1 MRLLNGKQGLRR
13 SQFAQELRGADL
25 EKVLIVPID
34 AAKVLQKSMVLNY
47 FGEVI
52 ESPFSFM
59 VSQTGMSLLIKKIEQ
74 AKHSYQAERVF
85 IGIEATGHYYE
96 DLVRILTDKGYSVHI
111 INPASTHEERKQ
123 HLTYTKTDDID
134 LYLIAEVLI
143 GNKAT
148 NAKLTTGVFKQIQ
161 FLTRARRSEVEKRSR
176 IKVEIRTLHDHIWRE
191 YQGFSVLENG
201 KVKTKKIF
209 SDFWGKASLH
219 LLTYFPHASQVL
231 ELGEFGLRQL
241 SKEHNLKFRKTTI
254 DKLLYAAS
262 ESVSKP
268 FSDLSS
274 ELFLLKQKLKDY
286 EWHTHNIETYEK
298 EIERIFIHTDGLL
311 LLTVPGIGLITAA
324 EIYCEMGD
332 LSHYTNAGQLI
343 KKAGTNP
350 TIKQSGASKGY
361 YGRISKQGNANLRRA
376 VYNAGH
382 SLSVHNDALKPFYNR
397 LKEKGKKAKKI
408 FIAMGN
414 KFLRIAFSMLKNQKP
429 FEWNEPNFNYKQ
441 EVFKKLTLPLS
452 A

>member
-13 SQFAQELRGADL
+13 SQFAQELRGANL

-34 AAKVLQKSMVLNY
+34 ASKVLQKSMVLNY

-59 VSQTGMSLLIKKIEQ
+59 VNQTGMNVLIETIEQ
-74 AKHSYQAERVF
+74 AKHSLHAERVF

-96 DLVRILTDKGYSVHI
+96 DIVRILIEQGYSVHI

-148 NAKLTTGVFKQIQ
+148 NAKLTIGVYKQLQ
-161 FLTRARRSEVEKRSR
+161 FLTRARRSEVNKRSR

-191 YQGFSVLENG
+191 FQGYSVLDDG

-209 SDFWGKASLH
+209 SDFWGKASLY
-219 LLTYFPHASQVL
+219 LLTHFPHASQIT
-231 ELGEFGLRQL
+231 ELGEAGLRQL
-241 SKEHNLKFRKTTI
+241 SREHNLKLRKTTI
-254 DKLLYAAS
+254 DKLLYSAA

-268 FSDLSS
+268 LSELSS

-286 EWHTHNIETYEK
+286 EWHTQNIETYER
-298 EIERIFIHTDGLL
+298 EIERIFIKTDGLL

-324 EIYCEMGD
+324 EIYCEMGN
-332 LSHYTNAGQLI
+332 LTHYTSASQLI

-376 VYNAGH
+376 VYNAGRT
-382 SLSVHNDALKPFYNR
+382 LCVHNDALNPFYTR
-397 LKEKGKKAKKI
+397 LKENGKKAGTI
-408 FIAMGN
+408 YIAMGN
-414 KFLRIAFSMLKNQKP
+414 KFLKIAFSMLKHQKA
-429 FEWNEPNFNYKQ
+429 FEWNDPGFNYKN
-441 EVFKKLTLPLS
+441 EVLKKLSLPLS